1 MSNVEQKL
9 QATSLTGDPLDVDFD
24 NIPGVDP
31 DAVAEGGVD
40 AEKDDAGGCEGGAC
54 KI

>member
-9 QATSLTGDPLDVDFD
+9 QATSLTGDPLDMDFD
-24 NIPGVDP
+24 NIPGMDP
-31 DAVAEGGVD
+31 DAVAPDGVD
-40 AEKDDAGGCEGGAC
+40 AGADDEGCEGGAC